1 LKKRILSLLL
11 VLQIMLSMCPVYT
24 SADAGSILCGGSPV
38 SAVEMNMAEAITLQS
53 GVAGSYQWQIEA
65 REGLWVNING
75 ETGAELRV
83 SYGMLANVLRD
94 NGANIRCSVDVG
106 GSVVYTAPVR
116 VSVSYES
123 AVEKQAEPIK
133 PETLPA
139 PVAVEDAAET
149 ETIPEPEA
157 KEEIPVDNAVSREEA
172 IAAAQTALDAA
183 KAEYAAAQAALET
196 AAAELDAANAKAA
209 EAGALVNEEAVAAW
223 QDAKT
228 VANAAANNFAA
239 AESAYTAA
247 QAAADAE
254 PENEELA
261 AAAVSAAAALETALA
276 EKAAVDEALALAA
289 AAVDMEAYENA
300 RIARAGANAAAAN
313 HANAVALCAAKEQA
327 VADAEAAL
335 EKAKAGNEAAAVSAA
350 PVMKFAAS
358 PARFAA
364 AGAVDDGAVLLAEL
378 PEDETLEKHIVSIE
392 YLYADSSVHAGEA
405 VAFTWTAELPEGSA
419 YKATVA
425 SPVAPGYVADQSE
438 IVIEFAEGELTGNVQ
453 YKVYY
458 SPALMTYPVHHYVQ
472 NVNDDQYSHYESG
485 TATGYTEAE
494 TPEYNPDG
502 EDLANDYEGLR
513 ALPYVTDTIAA
524 DGSTEVVVY
533 YDRNYY
539 LMFFELGE
547 NGYGVDPIYAR
558 YGSSISVAEE
568 PVRPGYTFKGWLLN
582 GAAADIPATMPPYDL
597 TYVADWEVDAT
608 APVSVVF
615 WGENPDDEEYS
626 YIDSKV
632 LNIKPGTEVQY
643 DGEGLSVCGYHSH
656 DASCYQLNCTETGHS
671 HNSCTLDC
679 NHVCNLDCYSAS
691 RGSLEKISK
700 PTQTLTDK
708 GNGIYTYRRSNKTY
722 YCLNIGDSWYASNWG
737 GTNEI
742 SYDCVHTNHTDGCY
756 TCGKTEGVHV
766 HSDYTGSCYQLVC
779 DKETHEHTSG
789 CYVSLPGLDS
799 NLYTFVRSEK
809 VTVEADGSTV
819 INVYFDRKE
828 FSLIFKD
835 GNNTV
840 ATIIK
845 KWGTDISS
853 EFQKAPFNSTYNGR
867 AWKCTETNKYG
878 YALQTLDKMP
888 QFNATFTLYNKSS
901 ETLKTIYYY
910 LENVGANVS
919 HTTWPSSTDKFTLLK
934 AVDTYFNYATY
945 EEEYHEI
952 EGFSRYSQSVS
963 GFTGSNDNK
972 NFSNN
977 KLNLFYLRN
986 SYQLIFNNGFS
997 IDKSETVEYGAALS
1011 TFEDYT
1017 PEYPSQY
1024 EAGTRYFDGWYLNP
1038 ECSGEQFDLTR
1049 HTMPSN
1055 DLILYAKWTPYYYE
1069 VKVYTD
1075 ASKTEQIGQTV
1086 EIMHGKFAQEPEYD
1100 KQSYGEDYEFI
1111 AWFYTDENGK
1121 EQAFDFANMPV
1132 KQPLEIYAKWKS
1144 NLIRDI
1150 TVMYVV
1156 LNADGSETEIAE
1168 TEIQRAYVGSQKT
1181 FDAKTGNQLY
1191 EGYREGFYPGYASSS
1206 VLVDVDESKNIVK
1219 FVYQEIDPAPYT
1231 VEYWVENDDGSLR
1244 PAFRNNNGSPAFVG
1258 EDLISESEMYVKRV
1272 TDNRKSVV
1280 TENYIN
1286 IPQYVPDSLQ
1296 KKLIITTDESQN
1308 VIRFIYSYDP
1318 SAAIYTVNHHIAKL
1332 SAANPVNATDY
1343 DLYINSQITGV
1354 IGQSYSA
1361 NPINIPGFTLST
1373 AVTANL
1379 KGSNS
1384 WEAESKTLSGVLK
1397 DNNLTLDFYYVRNPY
1412 PYEVRYIDADTGL
1425 AIAPTK
1431 QSDAEGNALA
1441 APYGSTVV
1449 ENAIAIEGYNVDAPS
1464 KSAVI
1469 KIASNSYQNP
1479 IVFYYSRKTADI
1491 KITKTVDLNP
1501 DKAAMGLTL
1510 PAGWENL
1517 EFSFSISSSEPLH
1530 KQSYTGIIT
1539 HRDGTSSEI
1548 VLAKLGDK
1556 QLESVSLR
1564 HGETVVVKGL
1574 ALGGYTLTESRV
1586 TGYSPSVNGQGS
1598 SEIELKLEN
1607 ENALV
1612 TADYTNTYP
1621 YYTGDLVLE
1630 KSVKKLDESDPDA
1643 ENEFIFTVKL
1653 MPAEGTLDEPRPIRL
1668 GDSIVYTIGANEYW
1682 ADPHSFTVSLRDGES
1697 KKFTGIPE
1705 GRYTVEE
1712 SLATTSHY
1720 ITDYYKVSYDKA
1732 TNDNVVATGSSNV
1745 INGEIVGGHEVKI
1758 SYTNTYKK
1766 GDLIINKSL
1775 LQEYEKDNWA
1785 GDSFRFE
1792 VSGSTALPDGD
1803 YRITA
1808 GGKQGVATVSGGR
1821 VSVKIAGEDPVI
1833 AFEKADNDTGNL
1845 WSGSLKIEDLPAGI
1859 YQVVEAESRLGLG
1872 EYETTVGA
1880 GDSVEP
1886 GRTVSGL
1893 KIPDSADVSADF
1905 TNSYIRNKG
1914 DLRVSKEISIVDR
1927 NESLDDKWNLD
1938 FEFNLVLT
1946 DGVLENGCA
1955 FEYSCTN
1962 GTDTTADDGL
1972 ISGTLGQSLTDRFV
1986 YNESSHSISFRLRHG
2001 ESLLFKDL
2009 PVGEYTVSETYKHG
2023 YNSSFDEQPAS
2034 KDSIVAVT
2042 VTEGAT
2048 ADVDC
2053 VNSYPAYYGDL
2064 IIEKKLEL
2072 EGELDKKP
2080 ESGKFSFKVQ
2090 LSDTAAKPG
2099 YSYDTELRDAD
2110 GKIISGTVVL
2120 DEELSFIVEL
2130 AEDEAIK
2137 ILQLND
2143 CQYTITES
2151 GTDVPEKYNTSWTVD
2166 AGEST
2171 GISGEGI
2178 SLAGSLDP
2186 DDVDTVVF
2194 TNEYKRQL
2202 AKLEITKTGAA
2213 AIDENQSFIFNISGQ
2228 GLSMDVV
2235 LNASNNFTATL
2246 SRLPVGEYTVSEK
2259 SGWSWRYSFAGAE
2272 GDDIQLS
2279 GGTVTIPV
2287 DDEINSLTVSNGRG
2301 NNKWLNG
2308 ADAKPNLFN

>member
-1 LKKRILSLLL
+1 MKKRILSLLL

-38 SAVEMNMAEAITLQS
+38 SAVEMNMAEAISLQS

-133 PETLPA
+133 PEILPA
-139 PVAVEDAAET
+139 PVAVEDAVET
-149 ETIPEPEA
+149 ETIPEPEI
-157 KEEIPVDNAVSREEA
+157 KEEPPVDNAVSREEA

-228 VANAAANNFAA
+228 VANAAALNYAA

-276 EKAAVDEALALAA
+276 EKAAADEALALAA
-289 AAVDMEAYENA
+289 AAVDMEVYENA
-300 RIARAGANAAAAN
+300 RLARAGANAAAAN
-313 HANAVALCAAKEQA
+313 HENAVALCAAKEQA

-335 EKAKAGNEAAAVSAA
+335 EKAKTGNEAAAVSAV

-358 PARFAA
+358 PALFAA
-364 AGAVDDGAVLLAEL
+364 TAGAVDDGAVPLAEL

-392 YLYADSSVHAGEA
+392 YLYADTSVHAGEA

-438 IVIEFAEGELTGNVQ
+438 IVIEFAEGELTADVQ

-494 TPEYNPDG
+494 TPEYNPNG

-568 PVRPGYTFKGWLLN
+568 PVRPGYSFKGWLLN

-626 YIDSKV
+626 YIGSEI
-632 LNIKPGTEVQY
+632 LNLKPGKEIHYTAN
-643 DGEGLSVCGYHSH
+643 GLRVCENADH
-656 DASCYQLNCTETGHS
+656 T
-671 HNSCTLDC
+671 
-679 NHVCNLDCYSAS
+679 
-691 RGSLEKISK
+691 
-700 PTQTLTDK
+700 
-708 GNGIYTYRRSNKTY
+708 
-722 YCLNIGDSWYASNWG
+722 
-737 GTNEI
+737 
-742 SYDCVHTNHTDGCY
+742 HTNACY
-756 TCGKTEGVHV
+756 A
-766 HSDYTGSCYQLVC
+766 
-779 DKETHEHTSG
+779 
-789 CYVSLPGLDS
+789 GLEMAMDAA
-799 NLYTFVRSEK
+799 LYNFVRSD
-809 VTVEADGSTV
+809 TVVVEPDGSSV
-819 INVYFDRKE
+819 INVYFDRKQ
-828 FSLIFKD
+828 FTLTFKAS
-835 GNNTV
+835 NKVV
-840 ATIIK
+840 ATITE
-845 KWGTDISS
+845 KWGASISG
-853 EFQKAPFNSTYNGR
+853 EFLKAPFNTTYNGR
-867 AWKCTETNKYG
+867 PWTCTEYEKYG
-878 YALQTLDKMP
+878 YALQTLDTMP
-888 QFNATFTLYNKSS
+888 QFDATFKVNNPSS
-901 ETLKTIYYY
+901 KILKTIYYY

-919 HTTWPSSTDKFTLLK
+919 HSKWPSNTQGFTLDK
-934 AVDTYFNYATY
+934 QVDTYFNFSTY

-952 EGFSRYSQSVS
+952 EGFTRYTAKIAGFESSRKY
-963 GFTGSNDNK
+963 FE
-972 NFSNN
+972 NN
-977 KLNLFYLRN
+977 KLNFYYLRN
-986 SYQLIFNNGFS
+986 SYQLDFNNGFS

-1038 ECSGEQFDLTR
+1038 ECSGEEYKLDK
-1049 HTMPSN
+1049 HTMPCN

-1111 AWFYTDENGK
+1111 AWFYTDENG
-1121 EQAFDFANMPV
+1121 EEHAFDFANMPV
-1132 KQPLEIYAKWKS
+1132 KNDLEIYAKWKS

-1219 FVYQEIDPAPYT
+1219 FVYQETDPAPYS

-1286 IPQYVPDSLQ
+1286 IPQHVPDSLQ

-1343 DLYINSQITGV
+1343 DLYTNSQITGV
-1354 IGQSYSA
+1354 IGQSCSA
-1361 NPINIPGFTLST
+1361 KPINIPGFTLST

-1397 DNNLTLDFYYVRNPY
+1397 NNNLTLDFYYVRNPY

-1431 QSDAEGNALA
+1431 QSDAEGNALTA
-1441 APYGSTVV
+1441 AYGSTVV

-1607 ENALV
+1607 ENSLV
-1612 TADYTNTYP
+1612 SADYTNTYP

-1682 ADPHSFTVSLRDGES
+1682 AEPHSFTVSLKDGES

-1705 GRYTVEE
+1705 GRYSVEE
-1712 SLATTSHY
+1712 SLDTSNHY

-1808 GGKQGVATVSGGR
+1808 DGKQGVAAVSGGR

-1880 GDSVEP
+1880 GDSAEP
-1886 GRTVSGL
+1886 GRAVSGL
-1893 KIPDSADVSADF
+1893 KIPDSAYVSADF

-1914 DLRVSKEISIVDR
+1914 NLCVSKEISIVDR

-1962 GTDTTADDGL
+1962 GTETTADDGL

-1986 YNESSHSISFRLRHG
+1986 YNESSRSISFTLRHG

-2042 VTEGAT
+2042 VTEGDT
-2048 ADVDC
+2048 VNVDC

-2080 ESGKFSFKVQ
+2080 ESGKFSFKIQ

-2120 DEELSFIVEL
+2120 DDELSFTVEL

-2213 AIDENQSFIFNISGQ
+2213 AIDENQSFIFNVSGQ

-2272 GDDIQLS
+2272 GDDIQLNGS
-2279 GGTVTIPV
+2279 TVTIPV